1 MVREN
6 KEQAILEAAIKIFA
20 EKSYNGTTTSEIAKA
35 AGVAEGTIFR
45 YFRTKKDL
53 LKGILDKFTFFI
65 GNNLIENQLSKIL
78 EENKEKDE
86 SEILKIII
94 KNRIELIKKYKDIMK
109 IVFTEM
115 QFSPEIREGILKNI
129 LPKAKSTVRKFI
141 IMCIEKGSF
150 RNVDIEAAEAAIL
163 GIIISY
169 VAQNYLIVENKSKDY
184 EGLDDIVDIIMNG
197 LKK

>member
-1 MVREN
+1 MVRES

-20 EKSYNGTTTSEIAKA
+20 EKSYNGTTTSEIAKE

-45 YFRTKKDL
+45 YFKTKKDL
-53 LKGILDKFTFFI
+53 LKGILNRFTVFI
-65 GNNLIENQLSKIL
+65 GRNLIENQLSKIL

-86 SEILKIII
+86 KEILKIII
-94 KNRIELIKKYKDIMK
+94 KNRIEIIKKYKDIMK

-115 QFSPEIREGILKNI
+115 QFSSELKEGMAKNI
-129 LPKAKSTVRKFI
+129 LPKAKGIVRKFI

-150 RNVDIEAAEAAIL
+150 RKVDIEAAETAIL

-169 VAQNYLIVENKSKDY
+169 VVQNYLIVDNKSEDDV
-184 EGLDDIVDIIMNG
+184 GLDNIVDIIING